1 MNHSFTALCI
11 ELEAEIKN
19 AYEQSI
25 TTGEA
30 EKLAAKFLH
39 AMLIT
44 ADRLREVDLNVRMRK
59 TGVKAVKAGVYMQA
73 ATAGDKKPSDVLLQ
87 NLVELDASVSELQ
100 VEFDT
105 AESEHDHLQNKYNIF
120 KEAHIFF
127 RGVSKGNFNG

>member
-1 MNHSFTALCI
+1 MQDSFTALCV

-44 ADRLREVDLNVRMRK
+44 ADKLQQADLNARMQK
-59 TGVKAVKAGVYMQA
+59 TGVKAIKSGVYMEA

-87 NLVELDASVSELQ
+87 NLVDQHSAVQDAQTDLDGCEVTY
-100 VEFDT
+100 DY
-105 AESEHDHLQNKYNIF
+105 LQNKYNIF

-127 RGVSKGNFNG
+127 RAVCRGQFNG